1 MRQSVQSNVNLRI
14 RAQHFHR
21 TLRQS
26 LLAIALISPVAW
38 ADSSAPLRIALLDDD
53 TPVFRDYTAEQHLGF
68 RLGLEYLTD
77 GEMVWQGR
85 DIDLTSVAAPDWF
98 RDEDYL
104 PDAQGLPAAPIWIA
118 PVQARYAHRAMQYGD
133 AHDRLILVP
142 ASPAN
147 QLPIAQYD
155 RAFRTFYRWQD
166 VEAGLY
172 DWAGQ
177 EEDLIW
183 VSAVD
188 SSVRPD
194 FFRVATIDA
203 SPRSSG
209 ASEIAEVDELARVM
223 SAPALASTWPV
234 LLDWVSMLSDDIG
247 LANNK
252 MYFWLPDLAS
262 LVPLR
267 EFSGLQGLTYYYYD
281 LPNNAANTWLVRTM
295 LEREDRLPSHYVVA
309 GMTAAMALLTA
320 VAEADTVQ
328 ADALAAHLPDMQW
341 DSPRGVL
348 SFTAQGETR
357 QPLYRTELR
366 LQRQLEWARPV
377 EVEGLAPYWTQ
388 P

>member
-1 MRQSVQSNVNLRI
+1 MSQSTQSNAIQSV
-14 RAQHFHR
+14 R
-21 TLRQS
+21 TQNFSRTGWFPIILVT
-26 LLAIALISPVAW
+26 LLLNSAW
-38 ADSSAPLRIALLDDD
+38 ADSPRPIAVALLEDD
-53 TPVFRDYTAEQHLGF
+53 TPVFRDYTEEQHLGF
-68 RLGLEYLTD
+68 LLGLEYLTE
-77 GEMVWQGR
+77 GSMEWQGR
-85 DIDLTSVAAPDWF
+85 PVSAHPVPAGGWF
-98 RDEDYL
+98 RDENYL
-104 PDAQGLPAAPIWIA
+104 PDAHELPDFSIWIA
-118 PVQARYAHRAMQYGD
+118 PVQARYAHRAMQYGQ
-133 AHDRLILVP
+133 AYQRLTLVP

-147 QLPIAQYD
+147 QLPVAQYD
-155 RAFRTFYRWQD
+155 LAFRTFYRWQD

-172 DWAGQ
+172 EWASEQ
-177 EEDLIW
+177 EDLIW

-194 FFRVATIDA
+194 FFRVANIDV

-209 ASEIAEVDELARVM
+209 ASVIAEVDDLARLM
-223 SAPALASTWPV
+223 KNPALGSTWPV
-234 LLDWVSMLSDDIG
+234 LLDWLPMLSDDVG
-247 LANNK
+247 LASQN

-281 LPNNAANTWLVRTM
+281 LPNNDANTWLVRTM
-295 LEREDRLPSHYVVA
+295 LERHDRLPSHYVVA

-320 VAEADTVQ
+320 VAEADTV
-328 ADALAAHLPDMQW
+328 DAEQLAAHLPDMAW

-348 SFTAQGETR
+348 SFTAAGETR

-377 EVEGLAPYWTQ
+377 ELDGQGPYWTQ